1 MPSVA
6 LPRATTAFVESG
18 RNFLEAKE
26 PGKVGVQLLRLSFFR
41 PGFLKA
47 HEPGKVGVH
56 LLIDHCRSFA
66 WPLSLTQFTGLCLD
80 RFLDLSVG
88 ISAFTT
94 LR

>member
-26 PGKVGVQLLRLSFFR
+26 PGKVGV
-41 PGFLKA
+41 
-47 HEPGKVGVH
+47 H
-56 LLIDHCRSFA
+56 LLIDHCRCFA